1 MTSVLQPREC
11 KVTKKS
17 KKSYGFFLRVEKDTA
32 GHLIRNVEKN
42 SPAEKAGLKDGDRV
56 LRVNGVFVDKE
67 EHAKVVEIVKN
78 SGNSVVF
85 LVLDEASYKKAEKEG
100 ANLEELGQKVS
111 KGKKEK
117 KEEKQSTLPMANG
130 AITAVP
136 QPRLCYLVKEEK
148 GYGFSLKTTE
158 GHKGLFIVDLASQG
172 AAAKAGVQNKDRLI
186 EINGKN
192 VENDTHEEVVE
203 KVKKSGNHIMLL
215 LSNEETDR
223 YYTSQKMVL
232 SKENANLKLLP
243 HKPRLIE
250 LQKGKNGYGFFLR
263 MEQTTG
269 DHVIK
274 DVDPKSP
281 AAKAGLKDDDIL
293 VAVNG
298 ERVDALDHESVVGKI
313 KQSKEKTTLL
323 VVDKETD
330 AMYKMAQISP
340 FSYYYKVQDP
350 APAKTEERVEL
361 HTEQKVNHKPRVC
374 KMVKGPSG
382 FGFSL
387 NMVKNKPGLFINEV
401 QKHGPADI
409 AGVENNDVLVEVN
422 GVNVMN
428 EPYDN
433 VVARIKESGDK
444 VTLLVCS
451 KDAYKYFQDQNIPI
465 TDSMADP
472 SHDTSEPPAYTET
485 SIAESERTS
494 PEPRERASS
503 SSSSQSAASAGA
515 DSDSSDDTR
524 F

>member
-11 KVTKKS
+11 KVTKKT

-78 SGNSVVF
+78 SGNSVVL
-85 LVLDEASYKKAEKEG
+85 LVLDEASYRKAEKEG

-111 KGKKEK
+111 KRKKKEQ
-117 KEEKQSTLPMANG
+117 QSTLPVANG

-158 GHKGLFIVDLASQG
+158 GQKGLFIVDLASQG
-172 AAAKAGVQNKDRLI
+172 AAAKAGVQDKDRLI

-223 YYTSQKMVL
+223 YYTSLKMAL

-250 LQKGKNGYGFFLR
+250 LQKGKNGYGFYLR
-263 MEQTTG
+263 MEQNTG

-274 DVDPKSP
+274 DVDSKSP

-293 VAVNG
+293 VAVNS

-313 KQSKEKTTLL
+313 KQSEEKTTLL

-330 AMYKMAQISP
+330 AMYKLAQISP
-340 FSYYYKVQDP
+340 YSYYYKVQDP
-350 APAKTEERVEL
+350 APAKPEERVEL

-382 FGFSL
+382 FGFNL

-401 QKHGPADI
+401 QKHGPADV

-433 VVARIKESGDK
+433 VVARIKESGNK
-444 VTLLVCS
+444 ITLLVCS
-451 KDAYKYFQDQNIPI
+451 KDAYKYFQDENIRI

-472 SHDTSEPPAYTET
+472 VHDTSEPPAYTET
-485 SIAESERTS
+485 SAAESERTS

>member
-1 MTSVLQPREC
+1 MTSVLKPREC
-11 KVTKKS
+11 KVTKKPN
-17 KKSYGFFLRVEKDTA
+17 KSYGFFLRVEKDTA

-67 EHAKVVEIVKN
+67 EHTKVVEIVKN

-100 ANLEELGQKVS
+100 ANLEELGRKVS
-111 KGKKEK
+111 KGKKK
-117 KEEKQSTLPMANG
+117 EKQPTLPVANG

-158 GHKGLFIVDLASQG
+158 GQKGLFIGDLASQG

-203 KVKKSGNHIMLL
+203 KVKKSGNHVILL

-223 YYTSQKMVL
+223 YYTSRKMVL

-243 HKPRLIE
+243 LKPRLIE
-250 LQKGKNGYGFFLR
+250 LQKGKNGYGFYLR
-263 MEQTTG
+263 KEQNTS

-274 DVDPKSP
+274 DVDSKGP
-281 AAKAGLKDDDIL
+281 AAKAGLKNDDIL

-298 ERVDALDHESVVGKI
+298 DRVDALDHDSVVGKI
-313 KQSKEKTTLL
+313 KQSEKKTTLL

-330 AMYKMAQISP
+330 TMYKLAQISP
-340 FSYYYKVQDP
+340 YSYYYKVQDP

-361 HTEQKVNHKPRVC
+361 HAEQKVNHKPRVC

-382 FGFSL
+382 FGFNL
-387 NMVKNKPGLFINEV
+387 NMNKNKPGLFINEV

-422 GVNVMN
+422 GVNVIN

-433 VVARIKESGDK
+433 VVAKIKESGDK
-444 VTLLVCS
+444 ITLLVCS
-451 KDAYKYFQDQNIPI
+451 QDAYKYFQDQNIPI

-472 SHDTSEPPAYTET
+472 VHGTSEPPAYTET
-485 SIAESERTS
+485 SAAESERTS

>member
-1 MTSVLQPREC
+1 MTSALQPREC
-11 KVTKKS
+11 KVTKKP

-67 EHAKVVEIVKN
+67 EHTKVVEIVKN

-85 LVLDEASYKKAEKEG
+85 LVLDEASYKNAEKEG

-111 KGKKEK
+111 KGKKK
-117 KEEKQSTLPMANG
+117 QQSTQPMANG

-158 GHKGLFIVDLASQG
+158 GQKGLFIVDLAPQG

-215 LSNEETDR
+215 LSNEETDH

-243 HKPRLIE
+243 LKPKLIE
-250 LQKGKNGYGFFLR
+250 LQKGKDGYGFYLR
-263 MEQTTG
+263 MEQNTG
-269 DHVIK
+269 DHVIR

-313 KQSKEKTTLL
+313 KQSEEKTTLL

-330 AMYKMAQISP
+330 AMYKLAQISP
-340 FSYYYKVQDP
+340 YSYYYKLQNP
-350 APAKTEERVEL
+350 APAKAEERVEL
-361 HTEQKVNHKPRVC
+361 HTEQKVNHKPRIC

-382 FGFSL
+382 FGFNL

-401 QKHGPADI
+401 QRHGPADV

-465 TDSMADP
+465 TVAMADP
-472 SHDTSEPPAYTET
+472 AQDTSEPPAYTET
-485 SIAESERTS
+485 SAAESERTS

-515 DSDSSDDTR
+515 DSNSSDDTR
-524 F
+524 L